1 MTSIESGDRKVIF
14 QLKQELAAA
23 VERARALAYAI
34 ARLENRS
41 DPELIEESIRENVMA
56 LLLQLDTSSQ
66 HNVVNFPKSEK
77 RGLESTRPQIK
88 EPESPSAQELILA
101 TLRDREATIRELQIV
116 LEDHELDVTP
126 GNLSVILSRM
136 YQSGL
141 IQRTGRGLYKYA
153 G

>member
-1 MTSIESGDRKVIF
+1 MSIESGDRKVIF
-14 QLKQELAAA
+14 HLKQELADA

-41 DPELIEESIRENVMA
+41 DPEHIEESIRENVLA
-56 LLLQLDTSSQ
+56 LLTQLDTSPQ
-66 HNVVNFPKSEK
+66 QNVVSFPKSDK
-77 RGLESTRPQIK
+77 RMLESSRPPVK
-88 EPESPSAQELILA
+88 ETPEGPSAQELILA